1 MGRLETFGG
10 KQMDGLAGLSFV
22 MATVAFCGA
31 QTREGGSHQIIRF
44 VQQSAVYNIYLKL
57 APILWIQRLI
67 RITHNLNIIHTLLQ
81 RI

>member
-31 QTREGGSHQIIRF
+31 QTREGGSHQIIDSCSS
-44 VQQSAVYNIYLKL
+44 QQY
-57 APILWIQRLI
+57 
-67 RITHNLNIIHTLLQ
+67 ITYT
-81 RI
+81 